1 MKTKLNGIE
10 KLRKAV
16 DKDLKESSLHDY
28 ESKYQWI
35 LKRADHYAE
44 MFNATRDE
52 IIEKWE
58 EDRSYWYMNYY
69 QDSNQPL
76 LSGGSIKVFSTT
88 SEALDSFEDK
98 GFRCPK
104 CAGVSK
110 DPYECSEESCDWKSY
125 GVFGTMGKGVYVAV
139 KEKLMV
145 TEIFKPIA
153 WEGGE

>member
-35 LKRADHYAE
+35 LERADHYAE
-44 MFNATRDE
+44 VFNATRDE

-76 LSGGSIKVFSTT
+76 LSGESIKVFATT
-88 SEALDSFEDK
+88 DEALDSFEDK

-104 CAGVSK
+104 CAGESK

-125 GVFGTMGKGVYVAV
+125 GLFGTMGKGVHVAV